1 MILCRSP
8 PPVMFSLSNRNST
21 LATGSAITV
30 QVNVILSPS
39 CSLNSEAVIST
50 LGAAVCVCVC
60 VCVCVV
66 WVVKKRK
73 GGEERGERESARVG
87 RRLSASSANGQ
98 PSIHA
103 CSV

>member
-1 MILCRSP
+1 MWCGSGSGLGWHWLLHVCR
-8 PPVMFSLSNRNST
+8 VALFLEIDR
-21 LATGSAITV
+21 
-30 QVNVILSPS
+30 
-39 CSLNSEAVIST
+39 
-50 LGAAVCVCVC
+50 CVCVC
-60 VCVCVV
+60 VLFGLL
-66 WVVKKRK
+66 KRERG